1 MSDRLREI
9 VRKRRVLVARATEQ
23 RGDLAVQAAGL
34 RQSLA
39 YVDLLWRGYRRL
51 KSSPVAVAVVA
62 AGLVAV
68 GPGRLLRMSYRSGLM
83 VVGLLRLIKIFRT
96 LR

>member
-23 RGDLAVQAAGL
+23 RGEVAGQAAAL
-34 RQSLA
+34 RRSLA

-51 KSSPVAVAVVA
+51 KSSPVAAAVVA
-62 AGLVAV
+62 VGLVAI
-68 GPGRLLRMSYRSGLM
+68 GPGKLLRVSYRSGLM